1 MQNAI
6 RSEIKRVADRVFAR
20 KQARLNTEEDYRVRF
35 EKRTGF
41 DAGMPPDNGL
51 GPVNR
56 HFDPKYCKRN
66 ANFLAKTIWHKV
78 IAGEYKPQPA
88 LNFFVDKA
96 DGTKRSLMPATIAAL
111 DSFAAAPFPLRFD
124 RIENRKAVTLRTREP
139 LAEARAFQKALVNH
153 LLREKAPIMDGT
165 TPEPHIT
172 INYRGDRL
180 GSQTLGALKL
190 PPIGWTVD
198 EIILT
203 ESIVGK
209 TTHVEHGRW
218 PLCGDAG

>member
-1 MQNAI
+1 MRARNPLDVMAKPPRHVQAAI
-6 RSEIKRVADRVFAR
+6 AALPRNDPGRGPDLLHVTLISLYDLHHA
-20 KQARLNTEEDYRVRF
+20 
-35 EKRTGF
+35 
-41 DAGMPPDNGL
+41 PPEWL
-51 GPVNR
+51 
-56 HFDPKYCKRN
+56 
-66 ANFLAKTIWHKV
+66 
-78 IAGEYKPQPA
+78 
-88 LNFFVDKA
+88 
-96 DGTKRSLMPATIAAL
+96 PATIAAL
-111 DSFAAAPFPLRFD
+111 GTFAAPPFPLRFD
-124 RIENRKAVTLRTREP
+124 RIENRKAVTLRTRDP

-180 GSQTLGALKL
+180 GSQTLNALKM

-198 EIILT
+198 EIILV

-218 PLCGDAG
+218 RLRGDAG

>member
-1 MQNAI
+1 MAKPPPEVQAAI
-6 RSEIKRVADRVFAR
+6 AALPSNDTGRGRHLLHVALSSLYDLHTA
-20 KQARLNTEEDYRVRF
+20 
-35 EKRTGF
+35 
-41 DAGMPPDNGL
+41 PPEGL
-51 GPVNR
+51 
-56 HFDPKYCKRN
+56 
-66 ANFLAKTIWHKV
+66 
-78 IAGEYKPQPA
+78 
-88 LNFFVDKA
+88 
-96 DGTKRSLMPATIAAL
+96 PATIAAL
-111 DSFAAAPFPLRFD
+111 DGFAAAPFPLRFD

-153 LLREKAPIMDGT
+153 LLRAKAPIMDGT

-172 INYRGDRL
+172 INFRGDRL
-180 GSQTLGALKL
+180 GAQKI

-218 PLCGDAG
+218 RLRGDAG

>member
-1 MQNAI
+1 MRARNPLYIMAKPPPEVQAAI
-6 RSEIKRVADRVFAR
+6 AALPRNDPGRGPELLHVTLVSLYDLHYA
-20 KQARLNTEEDYRVRF
+20 
-35 EKRTGF
+35 
-41 DAGMPPDNGL
+41 PPAWL
-51 GPVNR
+51 
-56 HFDPKYCKRN
+56 
-66 ANFLAKTIWHKV
+66 
-78 IAGEYKPQPA
+78 
-88 LNFFVDKA
+88 
-96 DGTKRSLMPATIAAL
+96 PATIAAL
-111 DSFAAAPFPLRFD
+111 DGFVATPFPLRFD

-180 GSQTLGALKL
+180 SAQKM

-218 PLCGDAG
+218 PLRADAG

>member
-1 MQNAI
+1 MMQSGRIA
-6 RSEIKRVADRVFAR
+6 
-20 KQARLNTEEDYRVRF
+20 
-35 EKRTGF
+35 
-41 DAGMPPDNGL
+41 PPDEL
-51 GPVNR
+51 
-56 HFDPKYCKRN
+56 
-66 ANFLAKTIWHKV
+66 IKV
-78 IAGEYKPQPA
+78 RIYYRP
-88 LNFFVDKA
+88 
-96 DGTKRSLMPATIAAL
+96 KRSKRQSASPPHHANLPSMRARNPLYVMAKPPPEVQAQIAALPRNDPGRGPDLLHVTLISLYDFHYAPPEWLPATIAAL
-111 DSFAAAPFPLRFD
+111 DGFAAAPFPLAFD

-180 GSQTLGALKL
+180 GTQTLGKKM

-198 EIILT
+198 EIILM
-203 ESIVGK
+203 ESVVGK

-218 PLCGDAG
+218 PLCGGAG

>member
-1 MQNAI
+1 M
-6 RSEIKRVADRVFAR
+6 RAR
-20 KQARLNTEEDYRVRF
+20 NPLYIMAKPPPEVQAQIAALPRNDPSRGPDLLHVTLISLYDLHHV
-35 EKRTGF
+35 
-41 DAGMPPDNGL
+41 PPEWL
-51 GPVNR
+51 
-56 HFDPKYCKRN
+56 
-66 ANFLAKTIWHKV
+66 
-78 IAGEYKPQPA
+78 
-88 LNFFVDKA
+88 
-96 DGTKRSLMPATIAAL
+96 PATIAAL
-111 DSFAAAPFPLRFD
+111 GTFVAPPFPLRFD
-124 RIENRKAVTLRTREP
+124 RIENRKVVTLRTRDP

-153 LLREKAPIMDGT
+153 LLAAKAPIMDGT

-180 GSQTLGALKL
+180 GAQKI

-218 PLCGDAG
+218 PLRGDAG

>member
-1 MQNAI
+1 MRARNPLYVMAKPPPEVQALIAALPRND
-6 RSEIKRVADRVFAR
+6 RSRGAHLLHVTLISLYDLHHV
-20 KQARLNTEEDYRVRF
+20 
-35 EKRTGF
+35 
-41 DAGMPPDNGL
+41 PPEWL
-51 GPVNR
+51 
-56 HFDPKYCKRN
+56 
-66 ANFLAKTIWHKV
+66 
-78 IAGEYKPQPA
+78 
-88 LNFFVDKA
+88 
-96 DGTKRSLMPATIAAL
+96 PATIAAL
-111 DSFAAAPFPLRFD
+111 DGFAANPFALRFD
-124 RIENRKAVTLRTREP
+124 RIENRKAVTLRTRDP

-180 GSQTLGALKL
+180 GSETLGKKM

-218 PLCGDAG
+218 RLGAA